1 LFDAIY
7 AKKKEPPMA
16 IAKFVYHQIS
26 MAYGPPGHM
35 CHWQWKIRKCAKLQ
49 WYENYL
55 LQF

>member
-1 LFDAIY
+1 
-7 AKKKEPPMA
+7 MA